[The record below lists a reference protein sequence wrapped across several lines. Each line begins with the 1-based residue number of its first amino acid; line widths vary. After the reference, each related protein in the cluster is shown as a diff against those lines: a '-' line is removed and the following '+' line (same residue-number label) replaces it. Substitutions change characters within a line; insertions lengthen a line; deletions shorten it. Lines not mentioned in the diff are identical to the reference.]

1 MGGLSGFKVAYLP
14 MMDPITPEE
23 KKRVLLQILSSE
35 ILEEGTRIDENTDLH
50 EAGLDSMATMQLLIR
65 IEQRF
70 GTQIPAS
77 KLTKENLSTVN
88 NLARII

>member
-1 MGGLSGFKVAYLP
+1 
-14 MMDPITPEE
+14 MMDSITPEE

>member
-1 MGGLSGFKVAYLP
+1 

-23 KKRVLLQILSSE
+23 KKRVLLHILSSE
-35 ILEEGTRIDENTDLH
+35 ILEEGTWIDEHSDLH
-50 EAGLDSMATMQLLIR
+50 EAGLDSMATMQVLIR

-77 KLTKENLSTVN
+77 KLTRENLSSVN